1 MFIKTLTIAAVATIA
16 AVSAQTPAV
25 PNHTYFTAP
34 VGTGTSYVAG
44 KNITFSW
51 TATCVPPSDMTAPVP
66 TKVPVQLV
74 DATDGGNTVF
84 KTEVTTID
92 CTQTMGNVYWTP
104 PGDFPEVKKFALR
117 IMLNTPQYSGNFEII
132 NAAAPPPPPAATGT
146 PKAAPSSGSILTP
159 VLSGAAVIAAS
170 AAMMYL

>member
-1 MFIKTLTIAAVATIA
+1 MFIKTLTVAAVATIA
-16 AVSAQTPAV
+16 AVSAQAPAV

-104 PGDFPEVKKFALR
+104 PGDFPD
-117 IMLNTPQYSGNFEII
+117 
-132 NAAAPPPPPAATGT
+132 
-146 PKAAPSSGSILTP
+146 AAPSSGSILTP